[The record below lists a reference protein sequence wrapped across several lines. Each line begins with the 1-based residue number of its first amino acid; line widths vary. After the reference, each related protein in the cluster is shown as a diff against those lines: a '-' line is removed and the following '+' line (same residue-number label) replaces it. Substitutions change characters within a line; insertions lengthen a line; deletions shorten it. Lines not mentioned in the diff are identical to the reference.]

1 MNPKPYSSKQKLA
14 FFINMIICPA
24 KKYKKS
30 TEIIPLAS
38 LSYPLL
44 CDVVAF
50 FFPRLIL
57 HTNTQSDTCQ
67 HCKQELPEKLA
78 DQRCAKVTHCL

>member
-1 MNPKPYSSKQKLA
+1 MNPKPYSSKQKLS

-50 FFPRLIL
+50 FFPKTHSAHK
-57 HTNTQSDTCQ
+57 HTVRYLSA
-67 HCKQELPEKLA
+67 L
-78 DQRCAKVTHCL
+78 

>member
-1 MNPKPYSSKQKLA
+1 MNPKSYSSKQKLS
-14 FFINMIICPA
+14 FLINMIICPA

-30 TEIIPLAS
+30 IEIIPLAS

-44 CDVVAF
+44 CAVVVF
-50 FFPRLIL
+50 FFQDSFC
-57 HTNTQSDTCQ
+57 TQTQSDTCQ

>member
-1 MNPKPYSSKQKLA
+1 MNPKSYSSKQKLA
-14 FFINMIICPA
+14 FLINMIICAA

-44 CDVVAF
+44 CAVVAF
-50 FFPRLIL
+50 FSLQDSFCTQTHSQIPVSTEN
-57 HTNTQSDTCQ
+57 TNYPKSWQI
-67 HCKQELPEKLA
+67 KGA
-78 DQRCAKVTHCL
+78 QR